1 MIGRKCEYCGSSL
14 DPGERCECRDVRVVI
29 LRADGS
35 LEVSI
40 TDGTM
45 QTYESIVGG
54 PVERVPSLPTISILI
69 NDDAERMGLPRNPF
83 LPLIS
88 ETSSSSRNR
97 GRKRPSSD
105 LLMNTRRR
113 SFFKF
118 LRRRRGRYETYF
130 FNT

>member
-1 MIGRKCEYCGSSL
+1 MIGRKCEYCGSSI
-14 DPGERCECRDVRVVI
+14 DPGERCDCRDVRVVI

-83 LPLIS
+83 FTPYFGNIILIKEPRTE
-88 ETSSSSRNR
+88 ETEF
-97 GRKRPSSD
+97 
-105 LLMNTRRR
+105 R
-113 SFFKF
+113 SFNE
-118 LRRRRGRYETYF
+118 YEAAQLLQIF
-130 FNT
+130 APQKRAI

>member
-1 MIGRKCEYCGSSL
+1 MIERKCEYCGSSL

-29 LRADGS
+29 LRSDGS

-83 LPLIS
+83 FTPYFGNIILIKEPRTE
-88 ETSSSSRNR
+88 ETEF
-97 GRKRPSSD
+97 
-105 LLMNTRRR
+105 R
-113 SFFKF
+113 SFNE
-118 LRRRRGRYETYF
+118 YEAAQLLQIF
-130 FNT
+130 APQKRAI